1 MFYSPSAHS
10 TVQHRST
17 FFFSMYSIIF
27 ILWIVSNVM
36 ADRQSNST
44 DISMG
49 HSCLLCSSTTL
60 ILNCSSYSFDLSFAE
75 NCSETFTWKIV
86 DFTSRNLTHLNSK
99 DLLSLRMEH
108 LFLSFNSLTGI
119 ERNTFDSLGE
129 ILLELDLSMNQLSN
143 HSIVWLNSNLIEL
156 RKLNL
161 ALNQMES
168 FSPPDDVQLPKL
180 EYLNLS
186 RNVINHFPSSIH
198 RWTSL
203 TILDLSFNEL
213 SNIPRFALMGLNNL
227 TWLSLASN
235 RNLTCKYQMVSI
247 ELIPVISRCDSRLF

>member
-44 DISMG
+44 

-60 ILNCSSYSFDLSFAE
+60 IWNCSSYLFDLPSTE

-86 DFTSRNLTHLNSK
+86 DFTSRNLTYFNSK

-108 LFLSFNSLTGI
+108 LFLSSNSLTRI

-143 HSIVWLNSNLIEL
+143 NSIVWLNSNLIEL

-161 ALNQMES
+161 AFNQMES
-168 FSPPDDVQLPKL
+168 FSPLDDVQLPKL

-203 TILDLSFNEL
+203 AIVDLSFNEL

-247 ELIPVISRCDSRLF
+247 ELIPVISRCDSRFF